1 MCWEPGRFCREVMS
15 RQTRLE
21 SARRPGTGRRCGP
34 PARGLE
40 QTSAR
45 RWRRLGSRARAPGR
59 ARPDCGFAPR
69 VPGEPS
75 ARLPP
80 AASHPEVR
88 QRRVPPAPPSDALG
102 IQGREPRVTQT
113 PQLRPR
119 LHGTPLSS
127 VHGQPCSRAAEPVS
141 VPRVSVPRAVR
152 PAPPPPHS
160 LLGRLR
166 RRGDSFQGALA
177 RAGTWGPSVTSDT
190 ATFLG
195 FSSGF
200 SPWDLSG
207 FSSLVSS
214 QLDWAS
220 LLPAW
225 PGSDGGLGEM
235 QNPAPIPDLPN
246 LSLHFSKIPKG
257 PEHTRFCNQS
267 WSRVSPLAHHGSP
280 LPWGRRFPT
289 PLGAVG
295 GCYPTPPAR
304 PAPRLP
310 GLSRPAPPG

>member
-1 MCWEPGRFCREVMS
+1 MCWEPGRFCWEVMS

-21 SARRPGTGRRCGP
+21 SARRPGTGRRCGT

-80 AASHPEVR
+80 AASRPEVR

-113 PQLRPR
+113 LQLRPR

-152 PAPPPPHS
+152 PAPPPHTHTHCWAGCAGAGTASRVPS
-160 LLGRLR
+160 LPPGR
-166 RRGDSFQGALA
+166 GALA
-177 RAGTWGPSVTSDT
+177 SLATRPPS
-190 ATFLG
+190 
-195 FSSGF
+195 
-200 SPWDLSG
+200 
-207 FSSLVSS
+207 
-214 QLDWAS
+214 WA
-220 LLPAW
+220 
-225 PGSDGGLGEM
+225 
-235 QNPAPIPDLPN
+235 
-246 LSLHFSKIPKG
+246 
-257 PEHTRFCNQS
+257 
-267 WSRVSPLAHHGSP
+267 SPLASARGTSPASPAWSPGSWTGP
-280 LPWGRRFPT
+280 PFSQLGQAVMGGWGKCRIPPPPPT
-289 PLGAVG
+289 
-295 GCYPTPPAR
+295 YPI
-304 PAPRLP
+304 
-310 GLSRPAPPG
+310 